1 MFKTTRRGFM
11 IGCSAAIAS
20 MTGGLSFT
28 AFGNAEAEPNQD
40 ILVVVPLREIGGD
53 VKRHLTRRTP

>member
-11 IGCSAAIAS
+11 IGCSTAIAS

-28 AFGNAEAEPNQD
+28 AFGAAEAEPNQD
-40 ILVVVPLREIGGD
+40 ILVVVFFALLFFLGEQGEDFRQ
-53 VKRHLTRRTP
+53 